1 MGIASYGGEVLCTY
15 LFVNADLHRLR
26 QGDSDR
32 PQHRLKNGFKSA
44 GLVDFLVAIGRR
56 GSIGRLG
63 MMGVQAD
70 CLLVAN
76 LSPMRL
82 NQLGLCGHGVE
93 GVGVGAHLIVD
104 YIVPLNAHRP
114 DHVLALLLCPQLKGL
129 APFLLVTFGLKSGH
143 TDLSWFFNVVNSTFL
158 SI

>member
-1 MGIASYGGEVLCTY
+1 M
-15 LFVNADLHRLR
+15 
-26 QGDSDR
+26 
-32 PQHRLKNGFKSA
+32 
-44 GLVDFLVAIGRR
+44 DFLVAIGRR

-114 DHVLALLLCPQLKGL
+114 HHVLALLLCPQLKGL

-143 TDLSWFFNVVNSTFL
+143 TDLSWFFDVVNSTFL